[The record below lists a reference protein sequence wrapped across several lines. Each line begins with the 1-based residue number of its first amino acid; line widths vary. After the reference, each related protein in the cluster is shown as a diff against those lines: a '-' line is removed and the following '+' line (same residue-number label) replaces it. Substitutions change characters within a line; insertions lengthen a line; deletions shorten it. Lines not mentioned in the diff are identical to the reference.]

1 MPNAEPFDAWSEE
14 LEANVMQRNSGEC
27 SMRSL
32 VGAVALLAIGYML
45 VKNVPDIVR
54 YIRISRM

>member
-14 LEANVMQRNSGEC
+14 REANVTQRNSGEC

-32 VGAVALLAIGYML
+32 VGAVALLAMGYML
-45 VKNVPDIVR
+45 VKNIPDIVR

>member
-1 MPNAEPFDAWSEE
+1 MANAELFDTWSEE
-14 LEANVMQRNSGEC
+14 LEANVMQRNSRDC

-45 VKNVPDIVR
+45 VKSIPDIVR